1 MWTDPPGASSSTFQL
16 VNDLDLTVTFEH
28 SGVVVYP
35 NGCVEAGGVRSRK
48 TEADH
53 ENNVEIVD
61 LTAQQ
66 MQEYFGSTAVR
77 RVVVRVGKTTLTSS
91 QVSVRRLCDE

>member
-1 MWTDPPGASSSTFQL
+1 MWTDPPGTSSSTFQL

-28 SGVVVYP
+28 SSVVVYP
-35 NGCVEAGGVRSRK
+35 NGCAKGDGVRSRK

-66 MQEYFGSTAVR
+66 MQEQFGSTAVR

>member
-16 VNDLDLTVTFEH
+16 VNDLDLTVT
-28 SGVVVYP
+28 SVVVYP
-35 NGCVEAGGVRSRK
+35 NGCAKGDGVRSRK

-91 QVSVRRLCDE
+91 QVGVGRLCDE